1 MGEVDTAGEVQVG
14 GGVKEVIHP
23 VQVNPAIVISGLR
36 QLLTYM
42 WNNSRRVLVQ
52 MSPFR
57 HAFLIFSSLFFTVS
71 LIDLIVKQTNLY
83 ASQVMDASH
92 YHQQWSKVTA
102 DEIWAY

>member
-14 GGVKEVIHP
+14 VRVKDIIHP

-42 WNNSRRVLVQ
+42 WSNSQNVLVQ
-52 MSPFR
+52 TSQFQ
-57 HAFLIFSSLFFTVS
+57 HAFLIFSTFFTVS
-71 LIDLIVKQTNLY
+71 LIDLIVEQTNLY

-92 YHQQWSKVTA
+92 YQQWSKVTA
-102 DEIWAY
+102 DEIWAYS